1 MLKAY
6 KYRIYPDENQKMM
19 LAQAF
24 GCARLLY
31 NSLLGWWNDEYAAA
45 KKENADLNA
54 AINIRNRVAEAVLC
68 AGLLKRLDNGAYEPR
83 KLKKEKVKE
92 VLLSFRRSLAMQ
104 GREKNESIS

>member
-45 KKENADLNA
+45 KREN
-54 AINIRNRVAEAVLC
+54 RHME
-68 AGLLKRLDNGAYEPR
+68 
-83 KLKKEKVKE
+83 KLPLVTHFKKEYPFLKDVD
-92 VLLSFRRSLAMQ
+92 SLALMSRRGGSVLTRTQ
-104 GREKNESIS
+104 PTVRTVPSASRGTGLNSLR